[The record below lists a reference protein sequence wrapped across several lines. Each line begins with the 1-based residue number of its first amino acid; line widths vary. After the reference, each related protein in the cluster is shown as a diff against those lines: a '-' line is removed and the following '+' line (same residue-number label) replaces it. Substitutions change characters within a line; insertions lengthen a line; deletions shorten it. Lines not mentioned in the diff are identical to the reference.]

1 MKISIRKI
9 GDGKFET
16 GIILSDTELAMLSV
30 ELMRGLMARHH
41 VDEGEVAEQVLMAYG
56 STREEKIAHRLHT
69 SPVLFEV
76 LEEMARL
83 SESLK
88 PKDSLKTY
96 NDVVHDLKS
105 ERAHIDRMGGGH
117 EG

>member
-1 MKISIRKI
+1 MKISIRQI
-9 GDGKFET
+9 GDGKCET

-30 ELMRGLMARHH
+30 ELMRGLIARYH
-41 VDEGEVAEQVLMAYG
+41 VEESEVAEQVLMAYS

-83 SESLK
+83 RDSLV
-88 PKDSLKTY
+88 PKDPSKLIAELAAEIKG
-96 NDVVHDLKS
+96 
-105 ERAHIDRMGGGH
+105 ERARIDRMGGGH
-117 EG
+117 EV